1 MRVVG
6 KAGSET
12 IRGELRIRQAF
23 GGLRS
28 SLFVVDVKDGAASF
42 RGAGFGHGVGMC
54 QTGAVGMAET
64 GKTYQQILRHYYPN
78 TVLRKLW

>member
-6 KAGSET
+6 SARTET

-28 SLFVVDVKDGAASF
+28 SLFVVEVKDGDAIF

-54 QTGAVGMAET
+54 QTGAVGMAEA
-64 GKTYQQILRHYYPN
+64 GASYQQILRFYYPG

>member
-1 MRVVG
+1 
-6 KAGSET
+6 
-12 IRGELRIRQAF
+12 LRIRQAF

-28 SLFVVDVKDGAASF
+28 SLFVVEIKNDDAIF

-54 QTGAVGMAET
+54 QTGAVGMAEA
-64 GKTYQQILRHYYPN
+64 GKSYQEILRHYYPN